1 MPFKFLSG
9 PLRPAIEAIR
19 KTRISSQCLN
29 YLIAYKLGAK
39 RPTAYIEAT
48 QILDYSLVGTEVMP
62 ADGVQCRVNDEGFQM
77 LSPDRIVKNKVFAK
91 KETTILSDG
100 CPAFQ

>member
-1 MPFKFLSG
+1 M
-9 PLRPAIEAIR
+9 
-19 KTRISSQCLN
+19 
-29 YLIAYKLGAK
+29 AYQLGAK
-39 RPTAYIEAT
+39 RPTAYTET
-48 QILDYSLVGTEVMP
+48 MQILDYSLVGTEVMP
-62 ADGVQCRVNDEGFQM
+62 ADGMQCWINDEGFQV